1 MKNQNP
7 TPKNAMNVSLRL
19 HTHNPNSTLSITAD
33 VGKDQ
38 LYLHSEIPLRQGA
51 DKVIE
56 ETLANRNRPIQAAL
70 AQYAQLAQE
79 HGLEQLRIVCEP
91 TGGYERRL
99 LRLARQAGH
108 HTAYLNTESV
118 KKLRVV
124 ESNDSTKSDEKDPRT
139 MFLLVKLGKT
149 LTHRSLSE
157 PWLALR
163 EWGMHYSELEAQAV
177 AIRGRLHRVLM
188 ELFCELSF
196 KVDFLFRS
204 PTALKVVKAYGFN
217 PYRMVQ
223 QGKAHCLARLK
234 RAKIR
239 RDTAQRLWADA
250 QRSVLQQ
257 LTEAHIELLELR
269 LREGYADYQRC
280 RERMDQV
287 RQRMVGLLHQL
298 QHSGEIRLR
307 AVQGVINDFMLA
319 RILGETGPLKDFDH
333 WRQLLRYGG
342 FNLRLRESG
351 HYKGYRRLSKK
362 GRAGLRK
369 VTMQAVLPRVRKN
382 DLFGEEYHR
391 RKDKGVP
398 GQKALVTIARKYLKM
413 LWGWEHSA
421 WGFDEQRVFM
431 DQARWIQSHQA
442 LAA

>member
-1 MKNQNP
+1 MNQNP
-7 TPKNAMNVSLRL
+7 TPNNAMNVSLRF
-19 HTHNPNSTLSITAD
+19 HTHNPNSTLSVTAD
-33 VGKDQ
+33 VGKDD
-38 LYLHSEIPLRQGA
+38 LHLHTQIPLSQGA
-51 DKVIE
+51 DKVVELHI
-56 ETLANRNRPIQAAL
+56 ANRNRPIQAAL

-79 HGLEQLRIVCEP
+79 HRLEQLRLVCEP

-108 HTAYLNTESV
+108 QTAYLNTESV
-118 KKLRVV
+118 KQLRVV

-163 EWGMHYSELEAQAV
+163 EWGMHYSDLEAQAV

-204 PTALKVVKAYGFN
+204 PTALKVVQAYGLN

-223 QGKAHCLARLK
+223 DGQTRCLTRLK
-234 RAKIR
+234 RAQIR

-257 LTEAHIELLELR
+257 LPQAHIELLELR

-280 RERMDQV
+280 RERMDHA

-298 QHSGEIRLR
+298 QHSGQVKLR
-307 AVQGVINDFMLA
+307 AVAGVINEFLLA

-351 HYKGYRRLSKK
+351 QYKGYRRLSKK

-369 VTMQAVLPRVRKN
+369 VTMQAVLPRVRKQ

-391 RKDKGVP
+391 RKAKGVP

-413 LWGWEHSA
+413 LWGWEHSSQA
-421 WGFDEQRVFM
+421 FDRERVFV
-431 DQARWIQSHQA
+431 DLARWSAAHQA